1 MFNQLY
7 FPPPTLVVQSQRHAH
22 TDLLFTV
29 GCFLHDSNHQHNI
42 HAEEPFLYLL
52 EITPSPSAPMDNAF
66 LSVSCLPKCFFMQ
79 TNSPTC
85 FHIPT
90 FLNTKGNI
98 LYSPLCFFHLAMYLD
113 IIPYQNTELHHSLL
127 MTSQHPTGHTILQ
140 LLPYA
145 RWILSDVLVLHAKLQ

>member
-29 GCFLHDSNHQHNI
+29 GCFLHDSNRQHNI
-42 HAEEPFLYLL
+42 HAEESFLYLL

-90 FLNTKGNI
+90 FLTQRVTYSILHFASFTWQCTWTAFLIRTQIFII
-98 LYSPLCFFHLAMYLD
+98 LY
-113 IIPYQNTELHHSLL
+113 
-127 MTSQHPTGHTILQ
+127 
-140 LLPYA
+140 
-145 RWILSDVLVLHAKLQ
+145 